1 MQKTTKPK
9 PINWIAVRAEYEA
22 GGVTY
27 QQLADRLGISLR
39 TVIRRAKKESWSK
52 GTRDIQREM
61 SQEVS
66 QQVKAQIVQ
75 NRVEK
80 RLSDLEIIDA
90 VIASTYTAIA
100 SFPDSF
106 KTSGEAIAALDKML
120 KIKLEYSDERIQK
133 WLLDKGYVAVP
144 IAEFAPQIEM
154 GESETE
160 AKE

>member
-1 MQKTTKPK
+1 MK
-9 PINWIAVRAEYEA
+9 AE
-22 GGVTY
+22 
-27 QQLADRLGISLR
+27 
-39 TVIRRAKKESWSK
+39 
-52 GTRDIQREM
+52 
-61 SQEVS
+61 
-66 QQVKAQIVQ
+66 VKAEISAKVRNNIVEQ
-75 NRVEK
+75 RVNNA
-80 RLSDLEIIDA
+80 LNDLDIIDS
-90 VIASTYTAIA
+90 VIASTYEAIKNN
-100 SFPDSF
+100 PDNF